1 MKRNEIDQLI
11 VARATLTNPS
21 ANLQLSDSMDSRTKA
36 FDNIVVTMMMYI
48 HAKHN
53 TDKVHSAVAPQTAP
67 APPPMQQTYG
77 YSSRTDL
84 AITELPVLSHLIRH
98 MVDKDDEI
106 LNGLFDVATKLYNEL
121 YPEPRGGYRDDNG
134 DWVHEDELNRHPDE
148 LLE

>member
-21 ANLQLSDSMDSRTKA
+21 ANLQLSDSMDSRTIA
-36 FDNIVVTMMMYI
+36 FDNIVVAMMMYI

-53 TDKVHSAVAPQTAP
+53 TDKVHSAVPSPAAPQ
-67 APPPMQQTYG
+67 PPPTHNYG
-77 YSSRTDL
+77 YTSRTDL

-134 DWVHEDELNRHPDE
+134 DWVHEDELNRHPDD